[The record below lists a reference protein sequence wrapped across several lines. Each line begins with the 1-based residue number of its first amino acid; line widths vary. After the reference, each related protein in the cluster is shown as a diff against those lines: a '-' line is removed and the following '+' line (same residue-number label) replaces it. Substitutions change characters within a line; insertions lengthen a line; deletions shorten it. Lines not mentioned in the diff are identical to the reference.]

1 MRSLSVIVT
10 LAVLLASLSFVPST
24 GAAAGLPKYS
34 VVVEAGVGADFIFTP
49 ARIVLPQVPVILNV
63 TLFHNGSAGQ
73 APHTFTIN
81 DQQGVVRINVNLTR
95 GQTNWTE
102 FIVQSAREIT
112 FPLGVNNKTFTA
124 QLRGGGIY
132 FYCVPHEEVPMV
144 GAIVIGT
151 EERVIPELG
160 LFLRAYWIGL
170 IGLAAMLVWI
180 GITYFI
186 IKSSSRHLTDHRE
199 HVRRGLP

>member
-10 LAVLLASLSFVPST
+10 LGVVLASVSFVPST

-34 VVVEAGVGADFIFTP
+34 VVVEAGVGADFIFAP
-49 ARIVLPQVPVILNV
+49 ARIVLPQVPVILNL
-63 TLFHNGSAGQ
+63 TLIYNGSAGQ
-73 APHTFTIN
+73 GLHTFTIN
-81 DQQGVVRINVNLTR
+81 DQQGVVRINVNLTE

-112 FPLGVNNKTFTA
+112 FNNRTFTA
-124 QLRGGGIY
+124 QQRGGGIY
-132 FYCVPHEEVPMV
+132 FYCVPHEVLGMV

-170 IGLAAMLVWI
+170 IGLAAMLAWI

>member
-1 MRSLSVIVT
+1 CGMRSLSVIVT
-10 LAVLLASLSFVPST
+10 LVVLLAPLSFVPST

-34 VVVEAGVGADFIFTP
+34 VVVEAGVGAKLVFAP
-49 ARIVLPQVPVILNV
+49 ARIVLPQVLVILNV
-63 TLFHNGSAGQ
+63 TLFHNGSAEQ
-73 APHTFTIN
+73 RSHTFTIN
-81 DQQGVVRINVNLTR
+81 DQQGVVRINVNLTE

-102 FIVQSAREIT
+102 FIVQSAAEFT
-112 FPLGVNNKTFTA
+112 FNNKTFTA

-132 FYCVPHEEVPMV
+132 FYCDPHEEAGMV

-151 EERVIPELG
+151 EERAIPELG

>member
-24 GAAAGLPKYS
+24 GVTAGLPKYS
-34 VVVEAGVGADFIFTP
+34 VVVEAGVGADFIFAP

-73 APHTFTIN
+73 GVHTFTIN
-81 DQQGVVRINVNLTR
+81 DQQGVVRINVNLTE

-112 FPLGVNNKTFTA
+112 FNNKTFIA

-132 FYCVPHEEVPMV
+132 FYCAPHEALAMV

-151 EERVIPELG
+151 EERAIPELG

-199 HVRRGLP
+199 HVRRGLT

>member
-10 LAVLLASLSFVPST
+10 LAVLLASLSFVPPT

-34 VVVEAGVGADFIFTP
+34 VVVEAGVGADFVFAP
-49 ARIVLPQVPVILNV
+49 ARIVLPQVPVTLNV
-63 TLFHNGSAGQ
+63 TLIHNGSGSASQ
-73 APHTFTIN
+73 VLHTFTIRDN
-81 DQQGVVRINVNLTR
+81 AGDERISIEVAAKGDVNS
-95 GQTNWTE
+95 TE

-112 FPLGVNNKTFTA
+112 FNNQTFTA
-124 QLRGGGIY
+124 QLRGGGIL
-132 FYCVPHEEVPMV
+132 FFCVPHELLGMV
-144 GAIVIGT
+144 GTIVVGT
-151 EERVIPELG
+151 EARTVPELG

-199 HVRRGLP
+199 HVRRGLT

>member
-10 LAVLLASLSFVPST
+10 LVVLLASLSFVPST

-34 VVVEAGVGADFIFTP
+34 VVVEAGVGAKLVFAP

-63 TLFHNGSAGQ
+63 TLIHNGSAGQ
-73 APHTFTIN
+73 GSHTFTIN
-81 DQQGVVRINVNLTR
+81 DQQGVVRINVNLTE

-102 FIVQSAREIT
+102 FIVQSAAEFT
-112 FPLGVNNKTFTA
+112 FNNKTFTA

-132 FYCVPHEEVPMV
+132 FYCDPHETLVMI

-151 EERVIPELG
+151 EERAIPELG

>member
-10 LAVLLASLSFVPST
+10 LVVLLASLSFVPST

-34 VVVEAGVGADFIFTP
+34 VVVETGVGADFVFAP

-73 APHTFTIN
+73 SAHTFTIN
-81 DQQGVVRINVNLTR
+81 DQQGVVRINVNLTQ

-112 FPLGVNNKTFTA
+112 YNNRTFTA

-132 FYCVPHEEVPMV
+132 FYCVPHEALGMV